1 MAVIAFDLV
10 TGRRVTGVA
19 ASGWSWTRE
28 LSKAGSFEAKITDTT
43 GAVPQRLWENTRP
56 WRTVLVDAD
65 WVDHSDGRRLDV
77 HASGV
82 VHSRNFDV
90 TNATLTCDGFGAIFS
105 KLLVISAALRD
116 KVVMGQII
124 DHEAEDVVVPQEWMV
139 HVSGSTGDMI
149 RQLVELALQWQ
160 SFPII
165 LPAVQGGTQYRD
177 YYGTDLAM
185 ISDRIDD
192 IAGLQGGAE
201 WSWVPQI
208 IGGRLFHRL
217 DIGSP
222 ELVPQRHRIDA
233 TLDGVPVTEVT
244 LDESGADMS
253 TDVWASGG
261 KQDDKILIAR
271 ATSTALTSQ
280 GWPRLMA
287 TNTSHQS
294 VSEIRTLAD
303 HAETD
308 ARRGAAPS
316 QVFSFKVRRDF
327 RDITPGDWIDLK
339 WQSWFMP
346 EARWWQ
352 LKVLQVSGDEGEWL
366 TIRARE
372 RVA

>member
-1 MAVIAFDLV
+1 MIAFDLV
-10 TGRRVTGVA
+10 TGRMVTRVA

-28 LSKAGSFEAKITDTT
+28 LSKVGTFEAKVTDTD
-43 GAVPQRLWENTRP
+43 AALPQRLWENARP

-65 WVDHSDGRRLDV
+65 WVDHPDGRGIDA

-90 TNATLTCDGFGAIFS
+90 ANATLTCDGFGSVFS

-116 KVVMGQII
+116 AAVSGQII

-160 SFPII
+160 SFPVI
-165 LPAVQGGTQYRD
+165 LPTQQGGTQYRD
-177 YYGTDLAM
+177 YFGTDLALV
-185 ISDRIDD
+185 SDRIDD

-201 WSWVPQI
+201 WTWVPQI

-244 LDESGADMS
+244 LDESGADMA

-261 KQDDKILIAR
+261 KQDDKILISR

-294 VSEIRTLAD
+294 VSEIPTLAD
-303 HAETD
+303 HAQTA

-327 RDITPGDWIDLK
+327 RDVAPGDWIDLK

-346 EARWWQ
+346 EAQWWA

>member
-10 TGRRVTGVA
+10 TGRRVTGVS

-28 LSKAGSFEAKITDTT
+28 LSKAGTFEAKVTDTT
-43 GAVPQRLWENTRP
+43 GAVVQRLWENTHP

-77 HASGV
+77 HASGI
-82 VHSRNFDV
+82 VHSRTFDA
-90 TNATLTCDGFGAIFS
+90 TTCTLTCDGFGAIFS

-116 KVVMGQII
+116 VTVADQII
-124 DHEAEDVVVPQEWMV
+124 DHEAKDVVVPAEWMV

-165 LPAVQGGTQYRD
+165 LPAQQGGSQYRD
-177 YYGTDLAM
+177 YFGTDLAL

-201 WSWVPQI
+201 WSWVPKI
-208 IGGRLFHRL
+208 IDGMLFHRL

-244 LDESGADMS
+244 LDESGVDMA

-271 ATSTALTSQ
+271 NRDTALVSQ
-280 GWPRLMA
+280 GWPRLMMA
-287 TNTSHQS
+287 ETSHQS
-294 VSEIRTLAD
+294 VSEVGTLSGWA
-303 HAETD
+303 ATD
-308 ARRGAAPS
+308 VRKGASPS

-352 LKVLQVSGDEGEWL
+352 LKVLQVSGDEGDWL
-366 TIRARE
+366 TIHTRQ